1 MKILPEVQMVT
12 MERLPIV
19 HTPAHAQMAALA
31 SHPDSRASRF
41 CSSRTRYRRLLGA
54 LLVVTALSLSACG
67 PSQSGTSSTDSRT
80 TAQQIALTYAATGD
94 SGAARAAL
102 DNLDVANARQFLV
115 YVTEQNIAENSD
127 PATTAALVELAIAL
141 EAQSTVIRN
150 YALQNGIAEAPAA
163 INALPGAATAAVAE
177 VPPSESAPDATTVA
191 TTKSAT
197 ESTTAVVTEAAT
209 AQPAEEATATG
220 TEATETAT
228 TMATAPSLL
237 ALATPTAAVTPLPA
251 NPFVTAAQVINVRSG
266 PGTDYL
272 LLGTLGT
279 AENADTIG
287 KNAAGDWWQVRLADG
302 TVGWV
307 LGQLVEAEGDTT
319 TVAVI
324 TDIPAAPTAEP
335 IAAAQP
341 VAPEAVQPVATEAAA
356 PAATEA
362 PVTEATVAPPAAD
375 PNGKP
380 FFRLVESRMWSKE
393 ENGGCVGQ
401 HLLRV
406 RVIDANGVQLN
417 GVRLKGIYTGEIF
430 VTGAQGK
437 GDGQIE
443 YDLYGS
449 GEGFMVV
456 QNNDGRDVDS
466 DRAEGFTTISPDIPF
481 ATLIGAGY
489 CTNDADCQVF
499 YDSWGCKGHHSWEA
513 TFQRN
518 Y

>member
-1 MKILPEVQMVT
+1 
-12 MERLPIV
+12 
-19 HTPAHAQMAALA
+19 MAALA
-31 SHPDSRASRF
+31 SRPDSRASCF

-54 LLVVTALSLSACG
+54 LLVVTALAISACG
-67 PSQSGTSSTDSRT
+67 PSQSGTSSSDSRSIT
-80 TAQQIALTYAATGD
+80 QQIALTYAATGD
-94 SGAARAAL
+94 SAAARAAL

-127 PATTAALVELAIAL
+127 PAATAALVELAIAL

-163 INALPGAATAAVAE
+163 INALPGATTAVAVAE
-177 VPPSESAPDATTVA
+177 VPQSEAATDAA
-191 TTKSAT
+191 TKSAT
-197 ESTTAVVTEAAT
+197 EPATAVVTEVAT
-209 AQPAEEATATG
+209 AQPAEAAVAAGAEQTAKI
-220 TEATETAT
+220 TETAAT
-228 TMATAPSLL
+228 TATAPSLL
-237 ALATPTAAVTPLPA
+237 TLATPTAAATPLPA
-251 NPFVTAAQVINVRSG
+251 NPFVAATQLINVRGG

-272 LLGTLGT
+272 LLGALDAT
-279 AENADTIG
+279 ENAELIG

-307 LGQLVEAEGDTT
+307 LGQLVEAGGDTA

-362 PVTEATVAPPAAD
+362 PATEVTVAPPAAD

>member
-1 MKILPEVQMVT
+1 
-12 MERLPIV
+12 
-19 HTPAHAQMAALA
+19 MAALPSCA
-31 SHPDSRASRF
+31 DSSASRF

-67 PSQSGTSSTDSRT
+67 PGQSGTSSSDSRT
-80 TAQQIALTYAATGD
+80 TAQQIALAYAATGD
-94 SGAARAAL
+94 SAVARAAL

-163 INALPGAATAAVAE
+163 INALPGATASTAVAE
-177 VPPSESAPDATTVA
+177 APQSESATDAA
-191 TTKSAT
+191 TKPAT
-197 ESTTAVVTEAAT
+197 ESATAVVTEAAT
-209 AQPAEEATATG
+209 AQPAETTAAAG
-220 TEATETAT
+220 ADATETAT
-228 TMATAPSLL
+228 TMATAPALL
-237 ALATPTAAVTPLPA
+237 ALATPTAAATPLPA
-251 NPFVTAAQVINVRSG
+251 NPFVTGAQLINVRSG

-272 LLGTLGT
+272 LLGALDTD
-279 AENADTIG
+279 ENAELIG
-287 KNAAGDWWQVRLADG
+287 KNAAGDWWQVRLDDG

-307 LGQLVEAEGDTT
+307 LGQLVEAGGDTT

-362 PVTEATVAPPAAD
+362 PATEATVAPPAAD

-456 QNNDGRDVDS
+456 QNDDGRDVDS

-499 YDSWGCKGHHSWEA
+499 YDSWGCKGHHSWQA

>member
-1 MKILPEVQMVT
+1 
-12 MERLPIV
+12 MERQQIV
-19 HTPAHAQMAALA
+19 HTPAKAQMAALA
-31 SHPDSRASRF
+31 SHADSRNPILSFAWWRS
-41 CSSRTRYRRLLGA
+41 RRLLGA
-54 LLVVTALSLSACG
+54 LLVVTTLLLSACG
-67 PSQSGTSSTDSRT
+67 PSQSATASSDSRT
-80 TAQQIALTYAATGD
+80 TAQQIALTFAATGD
-94 SGAARAAL
+94 SAAARTAL
-102 DNLDVANARQFLV
+102 ENLDVANAHQFLV

-127 PATTAALVELAIAL
+127 PTTTSALVKLAIAL

-163 INALPGAATAAVAE
+163 IHALPGAITAVATAEAPAS
-177 VPPSESAPDATTVA
+177 PSSTDATA
-191 TTKSAT
+191 PA
-197 ESTTAVVTEAAT
+197 AAPAEAAT
-209 AQPAEEATATG
+209 ATSAVPTAEVTAAITTDATP
-220 TEATETAT
+220 
-228 TMATAPSLL
+228 MPTAPSLL
-237 ALATPTAAVTPLPA
+237 TLATPTAAATPLPA
-251 NPFVTAAQVINVRSG
+251 NPVVAATQLINVRSG

-272 LLGTLGT
+272 LVGTLGS
-279 AENADTIG
+279 AENAEITG
-287 KNAAGDWWQVRLADG
+287 KNAGGDWWQVQLDDG
-302 TVGWV
+302 TAGWV
-307 LGQLVEAEGDTT
+307 LGQLVEAAGDTSA
-319 TVAVI
+319 VAVI

-341 VAPEAVQPVATEAAA
+341 VATEAVQPAATEAAA
-356 PAATEA
+356 PAAIEA
-362 PVTEATVAPPAAD
+362 PATETLAAPAAD

-380 FFRLVESRMWSKE
+380 FFRLVASRMWSKE

-406 RVIDANGVQLN
+406 RVLDANGVQLN

-443 YDLYGS
+443 YDLYGT
-449 GEGFMVV
+449 GEGFIVV
-456 QNNDGRDVDS
+456 QNDDGRDVDS

-499 YDSWGCKGHHSWEA
+499 YNSWGCKGHHSWEA